1 MNKPIVI
8 QDTRERLPFDLSFY
22 GFEVERRK
30 LDCGDYS
37 LDGMENFI
45 SIDRKKSV
53 SELASNLF
61 EDYVR
66 FKKEL
71 IRSQEISHF
80 ILLFEFP
87 LEYLLIYP
95 HGSGIPRRKWPYL
108 RATPRK
114 MLERIKLLYE
124 TYGVKCIF
132 SQNREEAEEKCASIL
147 LKVMNGESLDD
158 IEFFLPEIKDE

>member
-1 MNKPIVI
+1 MNKPVVI

-37 LDGMENFI
+37 IQGYENYI

-66 FKKEL
+66 FKKEM
-71 IRSQEISHF
+71 IRAKDIAHF
-80 ILLFEFP
+80 FLLFEFS

-95 HGSGIPRRKWPYL
+95 HGSGIPKRKWPYL

-124 TYGVKCIF
+124 TYGVRCIF
-132 SQNREEAEEKCASIL
+132 SQNREEAEQKCADIL
-147 LKVMNGESLDD
+147 QLVINGGNLDE

>member
-1 MNKPIVI
+1 MKVI
-8 QDTRERLPFDLSFY
+8 IDTREKMPLDLEFY
-22 GFEVERRK
+22 GFDVVHRK
-30 LDCGDYS
+30 LNTGDIS
-37 LDGMENFI
+37 LEGLEDFI
-45 SIDRKKSV
+45 SIDRKKSI

-66 FKKEL
+66 FKKEM
-71 IRSQEISHF
+71 IRAKDITHF
-80 ILLFEFP
+80 FLLFEFS

-95 HGSGIPRRKWPYL
+95 HGSGIPRKKWPYL

-147 LKVMNGESLDD
+147 LKVINGESLDD
-158 IEFFLPEIKDE
+158 IEFFLPEIKNE